1 MTNTAR
7 KMIEP
12 ITGPRI
18 LTFTEACTYLGVKK
32 ATLYNWIGADKIPAF
47 KVDGSRVWKFDRA
60 DLDAWIEK
68 QKVGGSN
75 DY

>member
-7 KMIEP
+7 KILEP
-12 ITGPRI
+12 ITGSRI
-18 LTFTEACTYLGVKK
+18 LTFTEGCAYLGVKK
-32 ATLYNWIGADKIPAF
+32 ATLYNWISAGKIPAF
-47 KVDGSRVWKFDRA
+47 KVEGSRVWKFDRA

-75 DY
+75 EY